1 MNEPARTAGPAG
13 DRSVADLV
21 KDITAL
27 VPQLVRDELKLAQL
41 ELTRTGKEAGI
52 GAGMFAGSGLIA
64 LYGIGCLIAAAIVA
78 ISGAIAAWLAALIVG
93 AALLALAGIVSLAGR
108 SRMKKATPPVPQQAM
123 DSVQAD
129 IREIKEELHDKA
141 GR

>member
-1 MNEPARTAGPAG
+1 VNEPANAKSD
-13 DRSVADLV
+13 DRSVTDLV
-21 KDITAL
+21 KDVTEL

-41 ELTRTGKEAGI
+41 ELTRKGKEAGL

-64 LYGIGCLIAAAIVA
+64 LYGIGSLIAAAIVA

-93 AALLALAGIVSLAGR
+93 AALLAVAGIVSLAGR
-108 SRMKKATPPVPQQAM
+108 SRMKRATPPVPRQAVE
-123 DSVQAD
+123 SVQAD
-129 IREIKEELHDKA
+129 IREIKDELHDKA